1 MKINKPASQSSLMT
15 STLNNTSTALTIRTN
30 SLYSLPLSFY
40 FWQVF
45 ALVISGLLF
54 LWLSRDEQLDWLIS
68 NYWFDPASQHFPW
81 ENNYWLDLLNHRLLK
96 ITIISAAVVTLLWG
110 LYRRNK
116 RVVTTMLLFGIGP
129 LVIGV
134 LKATSAH
141 SCPWDLVEYGGKSLS
156 YVLMGTVPVGA
167 GLGHCFPGGHA
178 SSGFAV
184 MALFFLF
191 YPERPRWALLCW
203 FAGVSLGMLMG
214 FGQIMRGAHFLTHN
228 LWAGWWVWL
237 SQLAVYWM
245 ISGFYN
251 RDKGKE

>member
-1 MKINKPASQSSLMT
+1 MKTNKLPAQSNATMSI
-15 STLNNTSTALTIRTN
+15 LNNTSTVQIIRTK

-45 ALVISGLLF
+45 GLLISGLLF
-54 LWLSRDEQLDWLIS
+54 LWLSRNEQLDWFIS
-68 NYWFDPASQHFPW
+68 NYWFDPVGQNFPW

-96 ITIISAAVVTLLWG
+96 LSIISAAVVTLLWG
-110 LYRRNK
+110 IYRRNG
-116 RVVTTMLLFGIGP
+116 RLVTTMLLLGIGP
-129 LVIGV
+129 LVIGI

-156 YVLMGTVPVGA
+156 YVLMGTAPVGA
-167 GLGHCFPGGHA
+167 GPGHCFPGGHA

-191 YPERPRWALLCW
+191 YPERPRLATLCW
-203 FAGVSLGMLMG
+203 FVGASLGMLMG

-237 SQLAVYWM
+237 SQLAVFGM
-245 ISGFYN
+245 ISGFYR
-251 RDKGKE
+251 RDKGTK